1 MIRCTRAPPFQQIAK
16 RLGGIK
22 NAHTVSS
29 SSWINGRR
37 PVWRRGLSCGA
48 SPCRM
53 LGRISGSPTY
63 PQACGQG
70 THFQGWA
77 YSARRDARERHVP
90 IA

>member
-1 MIRCTRAPPFQQIAK
+1 
-16 RLGGIK
+16 
-22 NAHTVSS
+22 
-29 SSWINGRR
+29 
-37 PVWRRGLSCGA
+37 
-48 SPCRM
+48 M